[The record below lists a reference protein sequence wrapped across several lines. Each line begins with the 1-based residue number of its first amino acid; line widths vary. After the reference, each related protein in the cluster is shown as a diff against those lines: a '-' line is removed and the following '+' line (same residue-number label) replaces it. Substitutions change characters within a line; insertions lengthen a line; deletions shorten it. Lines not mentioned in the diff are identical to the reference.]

1 MSAIGYDVWGV
12 ITGTLGLLG
21 MLPTA
26 WIYTQFPSRRLRA
39 LEASMREI
47 KSLFYQDLDEGLHS
61 QAGEVAQFYDIIRTA
76 VGACPLLLITKSFCG
91 SRTNSREGESAVI

>member
-1 MSAIGYDVWGV
+1 MSDIGYDVWGV

-47 KSLFYQDLDEGLHS
+47 KSSSTRTLTRGCIAK
-61 QAGEVAQFYDIIRTA
+61 QANA
-76 VGACPLLLITKSFCG
+76 VGACPLLLITKSFAVR